1 MVSALYISA
10 DRNFLSAYSVPF
22 LCNGFQLSSV
32 ALRKVSKELQ
42 SLQTC
47 PPEGIR
53 IQVDEANLSSLTG
66 WIGVQLSLF
75 YSGWSILLE

>member
-1 MVSALYISA
+1 MVSSLFILQDGSFASA
-10 DRNFLSAYSVPF
+10 HSVPF
-22 LCNGFQLSSV
+22 FGNGFQLSSV

-53 IQVDEANLSSLTG
+53 IHVDEANLSSLTG
-66 WIGVQLSLF
+66 WIGM
-75 YSGWSILLE
+75 